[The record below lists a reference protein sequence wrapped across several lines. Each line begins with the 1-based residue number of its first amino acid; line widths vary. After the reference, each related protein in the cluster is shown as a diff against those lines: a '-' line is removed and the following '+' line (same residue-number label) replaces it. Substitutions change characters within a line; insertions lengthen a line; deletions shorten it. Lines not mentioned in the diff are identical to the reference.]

1 MASAPI
7 FPSVSNLNFRE
18 LHIATSTVEDTIAW
32 LRQHGLL
39 ATDRLCYVCGNV
51 CNQIRD
57 SKRKDGCRWRCQ
69 KSDCRRDVSIR
80 DGSFFGSDS
89 RLELKQVLD
98 FLYLYAYEQASTAS
112 LMRECRMA
120 SEAIVNWRN
129 YVRDIFA
136 EYFIR
141 NPLPIGGTGHT
152 VEIDESAFVRRKGK
166 VGRMVNTQWVFG
178 GIDVETKHGFLV
190 AVPQRDAVTLLPILQ
205 QYVLPGTTVISDLWA
220 AYNTIGN
227 MEYQHLTVNHG
238 IHFVDSQTHATT
250 DHVEGSMWSRAKQ
263 RSRRKCGTS
272 RTQLDSNLIE
282 FMWRQQFRCDPF
294 ETLLTHIRDVYPFLG
309 PEFMICK
316 YFPFLKYYF
325 YN

>member
-1 MASAPI
+1 MARAAI

-39 ATDRLCYVCGNV
+39 ATDRSCNVCGNG

-69 KSDCRRDVSIR
+69 NRDWKKDVSIR
-80 DGSFFGSDS
+80 DGSFFGSDTK
-89 RLELKQVLD
+89 LELKQVLD
-98 FLYLYAYEQASTAS
+98 LLYLYAYEGASTAS

-141 NPLPIGGTGHT
+141 HPLQIGGPGHT
-152 VEIDESAFVRRKGK
+152 VEIDESAFVRRKAN

-178 GIDVETKHGFLV
+178 GINVETKHGFLV
-190 AVPQRDAVTLLPILQ
+190 AVPQRDAATLLPILQ
-205 QYVLPGTTVISDLWA
+205 QYVLPGTTVVSDLWA

-227 MEYQHLTVNHG
+227 MGYQHLTVNHSL
-238 IHFVDSQTHATT
+238 HFVDPQTHATT
-250 DHVEGSMWSRAKQ
+250 NHVESMWSRAKQ
-263 RSRRKCGTS
+263 RNKRECGTN
-272 RTQLDSNLIE
+272 RTQLDSYLIE
-282 FMWRQQFRCDPF
+282 FMWRQQFNRDPF
-294 ETLLTHIRDVYPFLG
+294 ETLLTHIRDVYPF
-309 PEFMICK
+309 
-316 YFPFLKYYF
+316 
-325 YN
+325 